1 MDSEELREKLND
13 LKIEDFIWI
22 IYIGI
27 IFFSWYSNSLERD
40 YYVNGNENS
49 KDRYRSIIIIIFSI
63 LVIVYLYF
71 FLDSLDDYNNLSD
84 TDSEK
89 KKELI
94 TLSLIASSLIL
105 ISGLIF
111 LYIAINDE
119 ELNVELAFN

>member
-1 MDSEELREKLND
+1 MEKDELQEKLKD

-40 YYVNGNENS
+40 YFITGNKTS
-49 KDRYRSIIIIIFSI
+49 KDKYRTIIIIIFSI

-71 FLDSLDDYNNLSD
+71 FIDALEDFNNLKD
-84 TDSEK
+84 TDTKK

-94 TLSLIASSLIL
+94 TLSLVASTLIL